1 MSKSQDSKIKSL
13 KELPHDILKSIY
25 STGIVEAENE
35 RSGSFMHL
43 NQTTIYDKINDM
55 FKNQIIMM
63 DTKDALKKFKWL
75 EDYMWK
81 LVDKD
86 KDEYTKRVAED
97 WSGGYFFWIQK
108 GAKVTFPLQSCLL
121 ITRDNLEQR
130 IHNIII
136 ADEGSEAH
144 MITGCVQHATID
156 KASHLGITEI
166 YVKDNAKLHFSMI
179 HHWSEKTL
187 VRPRTGIEIG
197 NNALYVSNYLSL
209 TPVKDIQ
216 MYPVAYCN
224 GVNSRTS
231 FNSVV
236 FAKKHGHIDLGSKVV
251 LNGKNSN
258 ADIVSR
264 NISTQGSEVYA
275 RAKLIANTPQC
286 RGHLE
291 CLGLLLGKD
300 SKMIAVPELE
310 VNMEGAELSH
320 EAAVGKIADEQI
332 QYLMTRGLSES
343 DAISAIIRGFMDI
356 SILGLPVEVN
366 DDVSKI
372 MYEMDFGA

>member
-1 MSKSQDSKIKSL
+1 
-13 KELPHDILKSIY
+13 
-25 STGIVEAENE
+25 
-35 RSGSFMHL
+35 
-43 NQTTIYDKINDM
+43 
-55 FKNQIIMM
+55 
-63 DTKDALKKFKWL
+63 
-75 EDYMWK
+75 
-81 LVDKD
+81 
-86 KDEYTKRVAED
+86 
-97 WSGGYFFWIQK
+97 
-108 GAKVTFPLQSCLL
+108 
-121 ITRDNLEQR
+121 
-130 IHNIII
+130 
-136 ADEGSEAH
+136 
-144 MITGCVQHATID
+144 
-156 KASHLGITEI
+156 
-166 YVKDNAKLHFSMI
+166 MI

-209 TPVKDIQ
+209 TPVKDVQ

-224 GVNSRTS
+224 GTNSKTS
-231 FNSVV
+231 FNSVI
-236 FAKKHGHIDLGSKVV
+236 FAKKHGHIDVGSKVV

-300 SKMIAVPELE
+300 SKMFAIPELE

-343 DAISAIIRGFMDI
+343 DAIAAIIRGFMDI
-356 SILGLPVEVN
+356 SILGLPVEIN
-366 DDVSKI
+366 NDVSKI